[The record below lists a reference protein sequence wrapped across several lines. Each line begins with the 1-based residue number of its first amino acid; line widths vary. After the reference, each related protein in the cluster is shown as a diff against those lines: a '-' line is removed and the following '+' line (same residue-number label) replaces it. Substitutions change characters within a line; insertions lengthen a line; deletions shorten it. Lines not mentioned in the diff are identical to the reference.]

1 RGKGR
6 RIVLPR
12 ARPMIGSE
20 LLIRAETVADYAALG
35 DLHAR
40 AFGNRAGEPLIVAL
54 LRQRRG
60 FDPELSLIA
69 EREGRIVGHVLFS
82 PSSLRLL
89 DHIVPAV
96 NLAPLAV
103 ELALQGQGIG
113 GRLIQAGH
121 QIAAAKGY
129 TVSIL
134 LGHPTY
140 YPRFGYQTHA
150 FGSAQLTRSFRVAA
164 GEFLETRGPEREDMT
179 ALCALWQDEEEKVD
193 MALEPGHNLLD
204 WLSPNPATRACVY

>member
-1 RGKGR
+1 AVLRGADLRGADLTTARLNGPELRDAVLHRAAFPASMDKRANRGKGR

-69 EREGRIVGHVLFS
+69 ER
-82 PSSLRLL
+82 
-89 DHIVPAV
+89 
-96 NLAPLAV
+96 
-103 ELALQGQGIG
+103 
-113 GRLIQAGH
+113 
-121 QIAAAKGY
+121 
-129 TVSIL
+129 
-134 LGHPTY
+134 
-140 YPRFGYQTHA
+140 
-150 FGSAQLTRSFRVAA
+150 
-164 GEFLETRGPEREDMT
+164 
-179 ALCALWQDEEEKVD
+179 
-193 MALEPGHNLLD
+193 
-204 WLSPNPATRACVY
+204 